1 MPAPV
6 SSGIGIAN
14 LPNQRHKI
22 VAKRGAHFTLMVVGE
37 SGLGKTTLINTLFST
52 ELAAS
57 RDYGGRH
64 KKQLEDKYTEI
75 SILKAELEE
84 KFFKVKLNVIDTP
97 GFGDYVNNK
106 DSWNPIVDFIDDQ
119 HESFMR
125 QEQQP
130 DRLEKLDMR
139 VHACLY
145 FVRPT
150 GHALKPLDIEI
161 MKRLGSRVNLI
172 PVVAKADTMTP
183 HDLMAFKGR
192 VKESIAAHGIRVYS
206 PPVEND
212 DPQAAEHAKI
222 LINAMPFSIIGST
235 QDVVTPDGRQVK
247 GREYLWGV
255 AEVEN
260 EEHCD
265 FKKLR
270 SLLIRTHML
279 DLITTTEEGHYEQYR
294 QTQMETRKY
303 GEAKVRKLDN
313 PKFKEEEE
321 GLRKKFTEQ
330 VKLEEARFRQW
341 EQHLIAER
349 DRLNKDL
356 EMSHGA
362 IKALESG
369 LDGLNNLNGN
379 INAPGTA
386 GSYQGSQIGSRGGRR

>member
-1 MPAPV
+1 MA
-6 SSGIGIAN
+6 GIGIAN

-22 VAKRGAHFTLMVVGE
+22 ISQAGGHFTLMVVGE

-52 ELAAS
+52 ELAMPK
-57 RDYGGRH
+57 DYRRRFA
-64 KKQLEDKYTEI
+64 KQLDKTTEI
-75 SILKAELEE
+75 DIIKAELEE
-84 KFFKVKLNVIDTP
+84 KAFRVQLTVIDTP
-97 GFGDYVNNK
+97 GFGDYVNNR
-106 DSWNPIVDFIDDQ
+106 DSWVPIIDFIDDQ

-130 DRLEKLDMR
+130 HRSEKLDMR

-145 FVRPT
+145 FIRPT
-150 GHALKPLDIEI
+150 GHTLKPLDIET

-172 PVVAKADTMTP
+172 PVVAKADTLTP
-183 HDLMAFKGR
+183 QDLERFKQR
-192 VKESIAAHGIRVYS
+192 IRDVIVCQSIRCYQ
-206 PPVEND
+206 PPVEVD
-212 DPQAAEHAKI
+212 DEASAEHART
-222 LINAMPFSIIGST
+222 LMAAMPFSIIGST
-235 QDVVTPDGRQVK
+235 QDVTTGDGRVVK

-279 DLITTTEEGHYEQYR
+279 DLISTTEETHYENYR
-294 QTQMETRKY
+294 QQQMETRKF
-303 GEAKVRKLDN
+303 GEPKVKKLDN

-321 GLRKKFTEQ
+321 TLRKRFTEQ
-330 VKLEEARFRQW
+330 VKLEESRFRSW

-356 EMSHGA
+356 EQAHSA
-362 IKALESG
+362 IKVLESE
-369 LDGLNNLNGN
+369 LDAMQGGF
-379 INAPGTA
+379 
-386 GSYQGSQIGSRGGRR
+386 GSQGRGTRR